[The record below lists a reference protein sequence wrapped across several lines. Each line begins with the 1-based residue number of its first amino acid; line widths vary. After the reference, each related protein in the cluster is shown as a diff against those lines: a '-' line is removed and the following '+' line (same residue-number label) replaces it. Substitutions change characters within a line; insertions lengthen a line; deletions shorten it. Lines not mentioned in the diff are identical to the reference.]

1 MDSVVRE
8 AFASGASHVQ
18 LAVVEGNDRA
28 ARLYEQ
34 LGFEP
39 FAELRTVLF
48 H

>member
-1 MDSVVRE
+1 MDSVIRE

-18 LAVVEGNDRA
+18 LAVIKGNERA
-28 ARLYEQ
+28 LALYRE

-39 FAELRTVLF
+39 FAELRTILF

>member
-1 MDSVVRE
+1 MDSVIRE

-18 LAVVEGNDRA
+18 LAVIEGNERA
-28 ARLYEQ
+28 SALYRH

-39 FAELRTVLF
+39 FAELRTILF